1 MMTLKHTITLAL
13 TFIAFLGYTQNMQE
27 GFTYLETGKYNQA
40 EIFFKSVLADYPN
53 NKTAKLCYG
62 RAVGLNGNATQAVS
76 IFSSLLDTY
85 PNDFEIQLNYAESL
99 LWNTNYTEAKQY
111 YKTLVLKNNTSFPA
125 LLGYANTL
133 SNLKSYDKALEYVT
147 KALAVSPGNVNALTS
162 KKYIQLGYANQYMQ
176 NQEYD
181 KALSLLQ
188 NNLTFFKDDKDTL
201 LNIANI
207 YLITNAL
214 DKAKT
219 TYQTIAVTDTVTALN
234 GLALVSHLKGEDKT
248 ALQLSAK
255 AFSSVEKQTDT
266 TVISQTKERYI
277 QALIWNKKYKTA
289 ERLIDALLVEF
300 PNENWVL
307 SLQATLN
314 IYKSN
319 FKESI
324 ANYNAILKNDSLSF
338 DGNLGKANAQKAAGL
353 FDDAYASADKTLQIF
368 KNQKDALQ
376 FLKTLNQ
383 QFTPF
388 IETKVAYTFDNGD
401 NEAVALQTQ
410 INYPLTTKFKLLGYY
425 NYRNTTNAVTNAEAT
440 SHDAGFGAAYHLLPN
455 ITAKGTLGV
464 TRAQANTNNYTQ
476 LLTDISFNIKPFK
489 LQVLDLGYK
498 RELQNFNA
506 ELLDREIVQNHFYAN
521 YNLSTNFNL
530 GWFTQYYFTAQNDNN
545 NRNLLFTSLYYNILS
560 KPGLKAGVNY
570 QYITFKNQ
578 VPTLY
583 FSPEQFNATEVFAEL
598 IKNEASAKPK
608 EWFYQLTAATGLQ
621 YIEGNSSQST
631 YRFQG
636 KLGYK
641 LSERS
646 LANIYGT
653 HSNIASATAAGFRFT
668 EIGIRFKWFLMDKPR
683 FRE

>member
-1 MMTLKHTITLAL
+1 MMTLKHTIALAL
-13 TFIAFLGYTQNMQE
+13 TFITFFGYTQNMKE
-27 GFTYLETGKYNQA
+27 GFTYLETGKYKQA
-40 EIFFKSVLADYPN
+40 EIFFKSVLAEYPN

-62 RAVGLNGNATQAVS
+62 RAVGLNGNAKQAVS
-76 IFSSLLDTY
+76 IFTSLLDTY
-85 PNDFEIQLNYAESL
+85 PNDFEIQLNYAEGL
-99 LWNTNYTEAKQY
+99 LWNKNYTEAKNY
-111 YKTLVLKNNTSFPA
+111 YNTLVTKNSTSFPA

-133 SNLKSYDKALEYVT
+133 SNLKVYDEALEYVT
-147 KALAVSPGNVNALTS
+147 KALAVSPENANALIS
-162 KKYIQLGYANQYMQ
+162 KKYIQLGYANQYIQ
-176 NQEYD
+176 TQDYD

-188 NNLTFFKDDKDTL
+188 NNLTFFKDDKDTY

-219 TYQTIAVTDTVTALN
+219 TYQNIAVTDSITALN
-234 GLALVSHLKGEDKT
+234 GLALVSHLKGKDKA
-248 ALQLSAK
+248 ALKLSAK
-255 AFSSVEKQTDT
+255 AFSSIEEQTDT
-266 TVISQTKERYI
+266 TIINQTKERYI
-277 QALIWNKKYKTA
+277 QALIWNKKYTTA
-289 ERLIDALLVEF
+289 KKLIDTLLVTH

-353 FDDAYASADKTLQIF
+353 FDAAYASADKTLSIF
-368 KNQKDALQ
+368 KNQKDATQ
-376 FLKTLNQ
+376 FLKTLDK

-388 IETKVAYTFDNGD
+388 IETKAAYTFDNGD
-401 NEAVALQTQ
+401 NEAVYLQT
-410 INYPLTTKFKLLGYY
+410 NAEYALSSKFKLLGYY
-425 NYRNTTNAVTNAEAT
+425 NHRNTTNAVTNTKAT
-440 SHDAGFGAAYHLLPN
+440 SNAAGFGLSYQLLPT
-455 ITAKGTLGV
+455 ITVKGTLGL
-464 TRAQANTNNYTQ
+464 TSAQANTNNYTQ
-476 LLTDISFNIKPFK
+476 LLTDIAFVIKPFK

-530 GWFTQYYFTAQNDNN
+530 GWFTQYYFTAQNDDN
-545 NRNLLFTSLYYNILS
+545 NRNLLFTSLYYNILT
-560 KPGLKAGVNY
+560 KPGLKTGLNY

-578 VPTLY
+578 VPTIY
-583 FSPEQFNATEVFAEL
+583 FSPEQFNAAEVFIEL
-598 IKNEASAKPK
+598 IKDEKITKPK
-608 EWFYQLTAATGLQ
+608 AWFYQLTAATGLQ
-621 YIEGNSSQST
+621 SIEGNNSQST

-641 LSERS
+641 FSERS

-668 EIGIRFKWFLMDKPR
+668 EIGIRFKWFLLDGPR
-683 FRE
+683 FRK